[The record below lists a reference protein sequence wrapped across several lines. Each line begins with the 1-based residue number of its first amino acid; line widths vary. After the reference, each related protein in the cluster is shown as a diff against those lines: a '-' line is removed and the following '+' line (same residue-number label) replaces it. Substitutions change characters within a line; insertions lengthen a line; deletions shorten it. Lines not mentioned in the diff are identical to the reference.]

1 MTDRWKSFYDRANAF
16 VHRDVW
22 DVRLIRMTRL
32 QAAGVRTLRIGLIA
46 LRGFRKSRCRLH
58 ASALTFVTLLSVVPV
73 LAMMFAIARGFSAE
87 EDLILRI
94 KDLIQPMAGEPAV
107 EEWLN
112 GVTEQ
117 VIGVAREANIST
129 LGAVGIALFLYGI
142 IKMLGTIEGSFNEI
156 WGVTRSRAF
165 LRKVADYLS
174 VLLVLSV
181 LFGAPAL
188 ATGSLASNVVVRWLE
203 DHRLT
208 ALRLVVF
215 LAPWLGFT
223 LLNKF
228 IPNTKVHWRAS
239 FVGGILGGILW
250 DLSIVVFLG
259 LGIGVASKNAIYGTL
274 ASVPF
279 VLIWVQMNWLI
290 VLLSAQLT
298 YAFQN
303 ERAYVRE
310 GAWVEATHA
319 GREAMA
325 LALMAPIAQH
335 FSAGKD
341 PWTADA
347 LAEHLDAP
355 LKLVNETL
363 NVLSEE
369 AILIPISSGES
380 ASFVPARSIDTIP
393 VAEIID
399 AVGGYGT
406 EQSIVAA
413 SSRVLAVQE
422 RLRKAVHDAVKELT
436 AADLAKLAEADE
448 PASDGSETTD
458 ERR

>member
-165 LRKVADYLS
+165 LRKVKSYY
-174 VLLVLSV
+174 
-181 LFGAPAL
+181 
-188 ATGSLASNVVVRWLE
+188 
-203 DHRLT
+203 
-208 ALRLVVF
+208 
-215 LAPWLGFT
+215 
-223 LLNKF
+223 K
-228 IPNTKVHWRAS
+228 
-239 FVGGILGGILW
+239 
-250 DLSIVVFLG
+250 
-259 LGIGVASKNAIYGTL
+259 
-274 ASVPF
+274 
-279 VLIWVQMNWLI
+279 
-290 VLLSAQLT
+290 
-298 YAFQN
+298 
-303 ERAYVRE
+303 
-310 GAWVEATHA
+310 
-319 GREAMA
+319 
-325 LALMAPIAQH
+325 
-335 FSAGKD
+335 
-341 PWTADA
+341 
-347 LAEHLDAP
+347 
-355 LKLVNETL
+355 
-363 NVLSEE
+363 
-369 AILIPISSGES
+369 
-380 ASFVPARSIDTIP
+380 RS
-393 VAEIID
+393 
-399 AVGGYGT
+399 
-406 EQSIVAA
+406 
-413 SSRVLAVQE
+413 
-422 RLRKAVHDAVKELT
+422 
-436 AADLAKLAEADE
+436 
-448 PASDGSETTD
+448 
-458 ERR
+458 